1 MSDSN
6 RRLFITIL
14 LCLAV
19 TWVWSKFVEPAVNP
33 APPPGS
39 EIVDAGSPSAAA
51 PALNPTV
58 LPANTTATAA
68 GASPASD
75 RGVAATPAM
84 PRPPTKR
91 VVLSSSKLRV
101 ELTSDG
107 AAITSAQL
115 LGPKYLHAAVHGEPK
130 KQVELIQPNVS
141 PLPLSLEIDAA
152 APGAAL
158 PGQTAVLV
166 PSQAGYEIVT
176 QDERSVTFKTRT
188 ATGLEVTKRI
198 SLSQDAYKLDLEV
211 SVQSPQALSGRMSLV
226 STGWS
231 DPAAGGGGFIS
242 SYFSSRVQPPQALC
256 KSGKELEQVAVA
268 KPKSFEGTGDI
279 AFTGINEQFFLLA
292 TVPLQAPGSA
302 CHLDAT
308 ASGALTA
315 QLDMP
320 LNIAA
325 GGSQKLL
332 VAAFAGPKL
341 RDVLD
346 EVSPALRESI
356 DFGFWGVIVK
366 VLLVGMTFLHDNVP
380 PHNWGLAIILLTLT
394 IKLITFPLT
403 HKQMK
408 SMEEM
413 KRVQPQIDEMKKK
426 YAGDTAR
433 QNQEQ
438 MKLFAEHGVNPMA
451 SCLPMLV
458 QFPVW
463 IALYNTLRVSAEL
476 FNSAFIP
483 GWLDDLTAKD
493 PYFIVP
499 AVMGVT
505 MVITQVLT
513 PTPTSNPQQKTMTYA
528 MSAFFTLA
536 MFNLPSG
543 LTLYIL
549 TNNILSISQQIY
561 LRRTFAKRS
570 PPASS
575 QTIAAIARR

>member
-6 RRLFITIL
+6 RRLFITII

-33 APPPGS
+33 APPAGS
-39 EIVDAGSPSAAA
+39 EFV
-51 PALNPTV
+51 
-58 LPANTTATAA
+58 AA
-68 GASPASD
+68 GAPSPSTSAQNPVAPSAGAGATAIPAS
-75 RGVAATPAM
+75 GQGTAAAGAVAV
-84 PRPPTKR
+84 PRPPTKL

-107 AAITSAQL
+107 AAIKSAQL

-152 APGAAL
+152 APGATLA
-158 PGQTAVLV
+158 GQTAVLL
-166 PSQAGYEIVT
+166 PSQAGYEILT
-176 QDERSVTFKTRT
+176 QDDRSVTFRTR
-188 ATGLEVTKRI
+188 APSGLEVTKRI
-198 SLSQDAYKLDLEV
+198 SLSQDAYKLDVEV
-211 SVQSPQALSGRMSLV
+211 SVQSPQALSGRMSLI

-302 CHLDAT
+302 CHLDAA
-308 ASGALTA
+308 ASGGLTA

-325 GGSQKLL
+325 GSSQKLL

-366 VLLVGMTFLHDNVP
+366 VLLIGMTFLHDNVP
-380 PHNWGLAIILLTLT
+380 PHNWGLAIIMLTLT

-561 LRRTFAKRS
+561 LRRTFAKRAL
-570 PPASS
+570 PAAS
-575 QTIAAIARR
+575 QTIAVSARR